1 MAVSMTACKAQRRN
15 FMNLKIC
22 PSNDFASKKKMISL
36 VKKKQIQGNLGKVTY

>member
-22 PSNDFASKKKMISL
+22 PSNDFASKKK
-36 VKKKQIQGNLGKVTY
+36 QIQGNLGKVTY